1 MNPEYVIAL
10 TDPQAT
16 LAVAGGKGAS
26 LARLSAAG
34 LPVPGG
40 FHVTTTPYRQFVA
53 ENNLQP
59 RILAALEAVDVAQP
73 STLETASRAIQAL
86 FSQAHV
92 PPAIAG
98 TIAHACADL
107 PGDEPAVAVRSS
119 ATAEDLPDLSFAG
132 QQETYLNVR
141 GAAAVLDA
149 VKRCWASL
157 WTARAIGYRTRNSIS
172 SADGALAVV
181 VQKMI
186 ASEVSGVLFTVNP
199 VTGVRDEIVIEASW
213 SLGEAVVSGQVDP
226 DNFVVDTRAWRITER
241 IIGSKSL
248 AIIPREGGGTVQ
260 VARDATQR
268 QALPDAQIVELAR
281 LAQCVAEHFGLPQ
294 DVEWAWANQQFYILQ
309 SRPVTTL

>member
-1 MNPEYVIAL
+1 MH
-10 TDPQAT
+10 
-16 LAVAGGKGAS
+16 AGF
-26 LARLSAAG
+26 
-34 LPVPGG
+34 PVPPG
-40 FHVTTTPYRQFVA
+40 FFITTAAYCAFVEANQIAPCLFALVERVTPDD
-53 ENNLQP
+53 P
-59 RILAALEAVDVAQP
+59 AALENISMDI
-73 STLETASRAIQAL
+73 RAL
-86 FSQAHV
+86 FAQ
-92 PPAIAG
+92 G
-98 TIAHACADL
+98 TI
-107 PGDEPAVAVRSS
+107 PDEIARDIASAYRSLASAAVAVRSS
-119 ATAEDLPDLSFAG
+119 ATAEDLPELSFAG
-132 QQETYLNVR
+132 QQETYLNVI
-141 GAAAVLDA
+141 GQAQVLDA
-149 VKRCWASL
+149 VKKCWGSL

-172 SADGALAVV
+172 SADVALAVV

-213 SLGEAVVSGQVDP
+213 GLGEAVVSGQVDP
-226 DNFVVDTRAWRITER
+226 DNFVVDTCAWRITER

-281 LAQCVAEHFGLPQ
+281 LAQRVAEHFGLPQ